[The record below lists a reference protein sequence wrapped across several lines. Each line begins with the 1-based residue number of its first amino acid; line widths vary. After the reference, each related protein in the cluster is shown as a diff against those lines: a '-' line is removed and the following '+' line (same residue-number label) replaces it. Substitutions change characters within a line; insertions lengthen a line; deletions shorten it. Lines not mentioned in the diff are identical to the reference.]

1 MKNVL
6 LKVTLQWVIH
16 KVNFYLFGWS
26 SQANIHIYMCVC
38 IYIYICC
45 LKLGFAVI
53 FILLAS
59 KTFDLLV
66 NDCNSGVLLIN
77 KLYFLKE

>member
-26 SQANIHIYMCVC
+26 SQANIHIYVCVRVC
-38 IYIYICC
+38 
-45 LKLGFAVI
+45 V
-53 FILLAS
+53 
-59 KTFDLLV
+59 
-66 NDCNSGVLLIN
+66 
-77 KLYFLKE
+77 